1 MLITIVSADEYMPAS
16 KDAPIVG
23 RIYALEPADTGSI
36 QQGRAFHALIQEYWR
51 SGLHSYDAKTFLD
64 FRNMIKRDLG
74 AGFESFAY
82 VIVDNGRPIIRDAKT
97 MDDVPASIRMAPRRK
112 DLIRGRL
119 KSWGDYTKKER
130 RESIDRVIAE
140 MIQAGVNS
148 KKFDEILEG
157 LRRGN
162 DVPV

>member
-1 MLITIVSADEYMPAS
+1 MLITIVSADEYMSAS

-23 RIYALEPADTGSI
+23 RTYALEDAATGTI

-74 AGFESFAY
+74 AGFESYVY
-82 VIVDNGRPIIRDAKT
+82 VIIEKGRPVIRGAETRHDI
-97 MDDVPASIRMAPRRK
+97 PESIRLDSRRH
-112 DLIRGRL
+112 DLIQGRL

-130 RESIDRVIAE
+130 RESIDRIISE

-157 LRRGN
+157 MKRG
-162 DVPV
+162 DT